1 MSITHYQMSI
11 ENYNNR
17 YIQSKKFYKD
27 NEKNNNYLFK
37 TKLIKENET
46 EE

>member
-11 ENYNNR
+11 ENYNDR

-27 NEKNNNYLFK
+27 NENNNYLFK
-37 TKLIKENET
+37 TKIKENET